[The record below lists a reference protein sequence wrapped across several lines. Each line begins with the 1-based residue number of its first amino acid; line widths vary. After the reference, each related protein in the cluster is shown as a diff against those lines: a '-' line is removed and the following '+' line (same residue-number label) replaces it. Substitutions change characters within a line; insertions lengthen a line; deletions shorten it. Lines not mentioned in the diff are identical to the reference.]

1 MEPAHV
7 LLEKVNRGLITRR
20 EYFKRL
26 AALGV
31 ATPMILAALEGTA
44 AQESTATIAPEFP
57 SQDEID
63 STPVVFRGWGY
74 EPATVEDN
82 VRNFEE
88 MYTENVDY
96 QTVSGDYGVI
106 IDTMQINNEPLDM
119 FYGFPDSI
127 GRYVAQDKLLDYGS
141 WWDFQTATSEMYPA
155 YVDAWTW
162 RDGKM
167 YGVPY
172 FTGIRGSI
180 VINKA
185 LSSKAGIET
194 VQLTTWDDFYALCH
208 QLKTDGVADYPLLN
222 HWFGTFWATTWQFL
236 WEAHNRGIQLFDEND
251 AYRPLFD
258 ENGDVVKMLETWRGL
273 VADGVHPESS
283 FTMGEGPYTDAFA
296 SGQYV
301 FSAVQ
306 TYDARRMNDP
316 SRSQIAGQ
324 VDFATPPVGQPW
336 GKSELGGY
344 LLPKR
349 DRSDQQLA
357 RVFRNNG
364 YHGYRDASGVLAV
377 AKRWAIEQ
385 ALGSAYPEVLEDPD
399 VIAAYGEWMPGGER
413 QFTDM
418 KTYFGQAVWD
428 PFYHCPWQTEFLNL
442 GRAEIE
448 PAILGQQSPKDA
460 VSNLRSG
467 ADELYERFKG
477 SF

>member
-1 MEPAHV
+1 
-7 LLEKVNRGLITRR
+7 
-20 EYFKRL
+20 
-26 AALGV
+26 
-31 ATPMILAALEGTA
+31 
-44 AQESTATIAPEFP
+44 
-57 SQDEID
+57 
-63 STPVVFRGWGY
+63 
-74 EPATVEDN
+74 
-82 VRNFEE
+82 
-88 MYTENVDY
+88 
-96 QTVSGDYGVI
+96 
-106 IDTMQINNEPLDM
+106 MQLNNEPLDM

-127 GRYVAQDKLLDYGS
+127 GRYLSQDKLLDYGS
-141 WWDFQTATSEMYPA
+141 WWDFETAKSEMYPNF
-155 YVDAWTW
+155 VDAWTW

-180 VINKA
+180 VMNKA
-185 LSSKAGIET
+185 LLSKAGIET

-208 QLKTDGVADYPLLN
+208 QLKADGVAEYPLLN

-236 WEAHNRGIQLFDEND
+236 WETHNRGIPLFDEND

-283 FTMGEGPYTDAFA
+283 FGLGEGDYTDAFA
-296 SGQYV
+296 SGAYV

-316 SRSQIAGQ
+316 ARSQIPGQ
-324 VDFATPPVGQPW
+324 VDFATPPAGQPW

-349 DRSDQQLA
+349 DRSDQYLA

-364 YHGYRDASGVLAV
+364 YHGYRDANGVLAV

-418 KTYFGQAVWD
+418 KTYFAQAQWD
-428 PFYHCPWQTEFLNL
+428 PFYHCPWQSEFLAI
-442 GRAEIE
+442 GQAEIE
-448 PAILGQQSPKDA
+448 PAILGTQSPKDA
-460 VSNLRSG
+460 VANLRAG